1 MNKGIELMERNLE
14 YIRSKLIDGDLIS
27 TEYNRLLTLKR
38 NDQALLRFCMDE
50 LTDDETADLCNF
62 ISLAADLIEDRFSF
76 SCYDDYYC
84 YEVIFDENAKDSSYL
99 GIYVEEFPNRVTLV
113 YHSYL
118 DLAKMTSFTRHFR
131 FTNLEDAEQI
141 INEFMHQIYQSK
153 ENSL

>member
-1 MNKGIELMERNLE
+1 MERNLD

-27 TEYNRLLTLKR
+27 TKYNRVLTLKR
-38 NDQALLRFCMDE
+38 NNQVLLRFCMDE

-62 ISLAADLIEDRFSF
+62 ISLVADLISDRFEF
-76 SCYDDYYC
+76 RHYDDYYC
-84 YEVIFDENAKDSSYL
+84 YEIIFGDKTADQAYFGVFVDK
-99 GIYVEEFPNRVTLV
+99 FPRQVTLE

-118 DLAKMTSFTRHFR
+118 HLDKMTSFTRYFE

-141 INEFMHQIYQSK
+141 INEFLHQIYQSK